1 MGLINIAKIA
11 KAAHWQCPVSLY
23 ACLAT
28 IADKAIKT
36 VHERGITPIP
46 NFGRVEF
53 CQKSVF
59 VFVFLWK
66 ERVAGINPLFGW
78 EPNFLKRSVP
88 REFEMET
95 HLASNRTENLN

>member
-53 CQKSVF
+53 CQKNL
-59 VFVFLWK
+59 FLSLFFCEK
-66 ERVAGINPLFGW
+66 KGLLGSIHFLAGNPTF
-78 EPNFLKRSVP
+78 
-88 REFEMET
+88 
-95 HLASNRTENLN
+95 

>member
-36 VHERGITPIP
+36 AHERGITPIP

-53 CQKSVF
+53 CQKKSVF
-59 VFVFLWK
+59 VFVFFVKRKGCWDQSTFWL
-66 ERVAGINPLFGW
+66 GTQLF
-78 EPNFLKRSVP
+78 EKI
-88 REFEMET
+88 
-95 HLASNRTENLN
+95 RTERI

>member
-59 VFVFLWK
+59 VFVFCEKKGLLGSIHFL
-66 ERVAGINPLFGW
+66 AGNPTF
-78 EPNFLKRSVP
+78 
-88 REFEMET
+88 
-95 HLASNRTENLN
+95 